1 MPRDPWNNPYAYR
14 APGQNGRPFDITS
27 NGPGGKGGDAEAG
40 GPNQIASW

>member
-1 MPRDPWNNPYAYR
+1 MPRDPWNNPYVYR
-14 APGQNGRPFDITS
+14 SPGENGRPFDITS